1 MTDNKLYT
9 CNCCGYKT
17 IKERDNYE
25 ICPICNWED
34 EKINI
39 DSLEETLDFNSCNY
53 LSLFEAQENFIKQ
66 LTDTSTNHNLGL
78 NQFIKDASFISAKE
92 KVYKQIA
99 NKKEFLKEFFSTITP
114 DENEEETFHTNLFK
128 IVLEYLIVK
137 KISNYNE
144 KIIKIFRK
152 NTFPTLNLSILSCL
166 ISFKFK
172 AVEDFLISYIIDND
186 NIDSSENI
194 LINSYWKN
202 D

>member
-1 MTDNKLYT
+1 MKKNKLLC

-17 IKERDNYE
+17 IEEKHNYE
-25 ICPICNWED
+25 ICPICKWED

-53 LSLFEAQENFIKQ
+53 LSLFEAQENFTKQ
-66 LTDTSTNHNLGL
+66 LTDASTNHNLGL
-78 NQFIKDASFISAKE
+78 NQFIKDASFISVKE
-92 KVYKQIA
+92 KAYKQIA

-128 IVLEYLIVK
+128 IILEYLRVK

-144 KIIKIFRK
+144 KIIEIFRK

-166 ISFKFK
+166 ISFKSK
-172 AVEDFLISYIIDND
+172 VVEDFLISYIIDND